1 MEAVNETRALSCFE
15 FVSNFGIR
23 ISDFS
28 SLLQYTHLMPTYAA
42 FLGHQPAI
50 SLAELMVMLPDLKPK
65 KQWDP
70 RIVTF
75 EAAQEITTDWLRQ
88 LGGTVLI
95 ARESPS
101 GDDGAN
107 RPSRTA
113 LPARPAG
120 GRAAGKP
127 RLEEIVPK
135 LLHKELKEVKR
146 KATFSFRCMG
156 VPRSE
161 IRSLYR
167 VCKKHLK
174 EKNLASRY
182 IGNERHPAK
191 PGTLLLRGIPGP
203 ESAEIVILQDAE
215 RKNTW
220 VGKTCAVQDIEAYT
234 NRDMGKPF
242 RDTETG
248 LMPPKLAQVLLNL
261 SLIMLPEKR
270 ALIKDP
276 KKGAALWE
284 GITVWDPFCGSGVIA
299 LEALMRRAHM
309 IASDRTEKAVAGCTE
324 NIRWLRLKEKTPKAI
339 THYVF
344 KQNAL
349 KPAELPKRPTV
360 IVTETS
366 LGPALKKPPTK
377 KEVATLVRDAEELE
391 AAFFENMAM
400 LFPEVPIVCTFP
412 VYISRDGE
420 RNFLQKILRK
430 TEKLGYRRTMIGT
443 SFLKTTDRQ
452 SLLYLRPDQM
462 VGREIFCFLP
472 ARRSAEREGGPPM
485 KK

>member
-1 MEAVNETRALSCFE
+1 
-15 FVSNFGIR
+15 
-23 ISDFS
+23 
-28 SLLQYTHLMPTYAA
+28 MPTYAA

-65 KQWDP
+65 KQWDL

-75 EAAQEITTDWLRQ
+75 DTAQEITVDWLRQ

-95 ARESPS
+95 AKEI
-101 GDDGAN
+101 
-107 RPSRTA
+107 
-113 LPARPAG
+113 PAG
-120 GRAAGKP
+120 EESKKKT
-127 RLEEIVPK
+127 RLEDIVPK
-135 LLHKELKEVKR
+135 ILHKELKDVKR
-146 KATFSFRCMG
+146 KATFSFRCLG

-167 VCKKHLK
+167 TCKKHLK
-174 EKNLASRY
+174 EKHLPSRY

-203 ESAEIVILQDAE
+203 ESAEIVILQGPHSALHAPRGKGDSLAPRSSPKE
-215 RKNTW
+215 SEVVW

-248 LMPPKLAQVLLNL
+248 LLPPKLAQVLLNMAL
-261 SLIMLPEKR
+261 MMLPEKR

-276 KKGAALWE
+276 KKGVNPWE

-299 LEALMRRAHM
+299 LEALIRRAHM
-309 IASDRTEKAVAGCTE
+309 IASDRTEKAVAGCSE

-339 THYVF
+339 THYVL

-349 KPAELPKRPTV
+349 KPAELPKRPTI

-377 KEVATLVRDAEELE
+377 KEVASLVREAEELE
-391 AAFFENMAM
+391 AAFFENMAAH
-400 LFPEVPIVCTFP
+400 FPEVPITCTFP
-412 VYISRDGE
+412 VYIARDGE
-420 RNFLQKILRK
+420 RYFLQKILQK

-462 VGREIFCFLP
+462 VGREIFCFMP
-472 ARRSAEREGGPPM
+472 V

>member
-1 MEAVNETRALSCFE
+1 
-15 FVSNFGIR
+15 
-23 ISDFS
+23 
-28 SLLQYTHLMPTYAA
+28 MPIYAA

-50 SLAELMVMLPDLKPK
+50 SLAELMVMLPDLKPW
-65 KQWDP
+65 KQWDQ

-75 EAAQEITTDWLRQ
+75 ETAQEITVDWLRQ

-95 ARESPS
+95 AREISF
-101 GDDGAN
+101 GEERTN
-107 RPSRTA
+107 RPSSRSVG
-113 LPARPAG
+113 PRPTE
-120 GRAAGKP
+120 KP
-127 RLEEIVPK
+127 HLEKIVPK
-135 LLHKELKEVKR
+135 ILHKELKDVKR

-167 VCKKHLK
+167 TCKKYLR
-174 EKNLASRY
+174 EKNLPSRY

-191 PGTLLLRGIPGP
+191 PGTLLLRGIPGS
-203 ESAEIVILQDAE
+203 ESAEIVILQGDPHSSLRAPRSKGGKPFTPQSSPQE
-215 RKNTW
+215 SEMVW
-220 VGKTCAVQDIEAYT
+220 IGKTCAVQDIEAYT

-248 LMPPKLAQVLLNL
+248 LLPPKLAQVLLNMAL
-261 SLIMLPEKR
+261 MMLPEKR
-270 ALIKDP
+270 ALLKDP
-276 KKGAALWE
+276 KKGVNLWE
-284 GITVWDPFCGSGVIA
+284 GITVWDPFCGSGVIV
-299 LEALMRRAHM
+299 LEALLRRAHA
-309 IASDRTEKAVAGCTE
+309 IGSDRTEKAVEGCAE

-339 THYVF
+339 AHYVL

-349 KPAELPKRPTV
+349 KPATLPKRPTI

-377 KEVATLVRDAEELE
+377 KEVATLIREAEELE
-391 AAFFENMAM
+391 AAFFENMAAH
-400 LFPEVPIVCTFP
+400 FPEVPITCTFP

-420 RNFLQKILRK
+420 KNYLQKILLK

-443 SFLKTTDRQ
+443 SFLKTTNRQ

-462 VGREIFCFLP
+462 VGREIFCFM
-472 ARRSAEREGGPPM
+472 PPM

>member
-1 MEAVNETRALSCFE
+1 
-15 FVSNFGIR
+15 
-23 ISDFS
+23 
-28 SLLQYTHLMPTYAA
+28 MPTYAA

-75 EAAQEITTDWLRQ
+75 ETVQEITTNWLRQ

-95 ARESPS
+95 AKEIPS
-101 GDDGAN
+101 GDD
-107 RPSRTA
+107 SKKKT
-113 LPARPAG
+113 
-120 GRAAGKP
+120 
-127 RLEEIVPK
+127 RLEDTVPK
-135 LLHKELKEVKR
+135 ILHKELKDVKR

-167 VCKKHLK
+167 TCKKYLR
-174 EKNLASRY
+174 EKNLPSRY

-215 RKNTW
+215 RKNIW
-220 VGKTCAVQDIEAYT
+220 IGKTCAVQDIEAYT

-261 SLIMLPEKR
+261 SLMMLPEKR

-276 KKGAALWE
+276 KKGTSLWE

-299 LEALMRRAHM
+299 LEALIRRAHM
-309 IASDRTEKAVAGCTE
+309 IASDRTEKAVAGCSE

-339 THYVF
+339 THHVF

-349 KPAELPKRPTV
+349 KPAELPKRPTL

-377 KEVATLVRDAEELE
+377 KEAASLVREAEELE
-391 AAFFENMAM
+391 AAFFENMAAH
-400 LFPEVPIVCTFP
+400 FPEVPVVCTFP

-420 RNFLQKILRK
+420 RNFLQKILQK

-462 VGREIFCFLP
+462 VGREIFCFM
-472 ARRSAEREGGPPM
+472 PPQ